1 VAANTF
7 TPPAAKL
14 IEVPDRYMPIFVA
27 PVKKID
33 GAETEPSLAENV
45 PEALVALMVT
55 APVAPEMVTFVPA
68 TMLVTPVLLTTT
80 APVVGLTEIP
90 EPEPVTLDT
99 APPPDGA

>member
-1 VAANTF
+1 MVN
-7 TPPAAKL
+7 PRVSVVGRKIPVL
-14 IEVPDRYMPIFVA
+14 VSL
-27 PVKKID
+27 VKKID
-33 GAETEPSLAENV
+33 GDAAVPSLAENV

-80 APVVGLTEIP
+80 APVVGLTDIP

>member
-1 VAANTF
+1 
-7 TPPAAKL
+7 
-14 IEVPDRYMPIFVA
+14 MPIFVA
-27 PVKKID
+27 PVKNID

-45 PEALVALMVT
+45 PEPPPPVALMVT
-55 APVAPEMVTFVPA
+55 APVEPEMVTFVPA

-90 EPEPVTLDT
+90 APEPDTLDT